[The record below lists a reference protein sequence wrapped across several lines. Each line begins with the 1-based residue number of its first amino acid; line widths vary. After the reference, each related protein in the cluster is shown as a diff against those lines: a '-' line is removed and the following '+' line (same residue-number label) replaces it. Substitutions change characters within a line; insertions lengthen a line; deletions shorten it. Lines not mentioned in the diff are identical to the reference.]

1 MINGTDAAR
10 GEAPERTRGSSGPKM
25 FHDLPVV
32 SCVQRQLRQGPK
44 SVCSGPF
51 KVGCPEAG
59 AGPKIEIETGSSG
72 GAEENADIVEMEIEI
87 AREVLFDECH
97 ANGLAAKLA
106 DIEAAAS
113 PDVGQLVAGFCY
125 EDGGEDIVDGVANF
139 NSKLGGKRDK
149 VSRVV
154 ANHIHPAQ

>member
-59 AGPKIEIETGSSG
+59 AGPKIEIE
-72 GAEENADIVEMEIEI
+72 I

-113 PDVGQLVAGFCY
+113 PDVGQLVAGFRY